1 MVQPYLYLNGNCSEA
16 IDFYEKVFNGEN
28 KKIMRYKD
36 APANP
41 NFPVPDKMR
50 ELVLHAEMNINGTQF
65 NFSDSMEK
73 IIPGNMISLALSF
86 GITDEVVSTFNKLKE
101 DGEVLMELAPQFF
114 SPMYGWVKD
123 KFGVGWQLICQK

>member
-41 NFPVPDKMR
+41 NFPVPDEMK

-65 NFSDSMEK
+65 NFSDSTEK
-73 IIPGNMISLALSF
+73 IIPGNMISLAVSF
-86 GITDEVVSTFNKLKE
+86 DTTEEVVAAFNKLKTG
-101 DGEVLMELAPQFF
+101 GEVLMELAPQFF